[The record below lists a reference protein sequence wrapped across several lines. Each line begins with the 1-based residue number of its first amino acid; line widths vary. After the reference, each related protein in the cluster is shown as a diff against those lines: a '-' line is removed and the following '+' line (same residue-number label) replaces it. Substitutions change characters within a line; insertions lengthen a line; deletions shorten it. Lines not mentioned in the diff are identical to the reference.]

1 MLCCSWH
8 ASSSNTRTRNARRT
22 GEGGTMSDKISRA
35 ELFDK
40 LATIT
45 AEDANDMKAKIYAVI
60 QEMPTDPEP
69 RVDIDW
75 TELHDDLSRGMARMN
90 LAIRSASAGM
100 AESIRTAITLR
111 EPKKGKWVDAH
122 GNPIKDAYSVYCN
135 ACGEWSEYRTD
146 FCPNCGADM
155 REREGE

>member
-1 MLCCSWH
+1 
-8 ASSSNTRTRNARRT
+8 
-22 GEGGTMSDKISRA
+22 MSDKISRA

-111 EPKKGKWVDAH
+111 EPKRGRWLETDYVD
-122 GNPIKDAYSVYCN
+122 GDDRPMYRCSE
-135 ACGEWSEYRTD
+135 CGYLFNWTGWN

-155 REREGE
+155 REREDE

>member
-1 MLCCSWH
+1 
-8 ASSSNTRTRNARRT
+8 
-22 GEGGTMSDKISRA
+22 MSDKISRA

-60 QEMPTDPEP
+60 QEMPADPEP
-69 RVDIDW
+69 WEDIDW
-75 TELHDDLSRGMARMN
+75 TELHDNLSRGIAQMN

-111 EPKKGKWVDAH
+111 EPKRGEPKRGKWISRDPYWHTAICSNCNKVTMFEEWDDA
-122 GNPIKDAYSVYCN
+122 VL
-135 ACGEWSEYRTD
+135 EYH

-155 REREGE
+155 REREEE